1 MAVRDWSDQFKRTSS
16 SPFLAG
22 SSLPSAPSSGFYGAP
37 GYENPLGKDA
47 PSWDTG
53 KYDWKGNSKGIDWNS
68 GFDIDKTGMFEKLF
82 GKAKETEKYRSM
94 VERDEDRRSRSG
106 VQFGEPTA
114 GRGTQVLEN
123 LGALYP
129 QQQAPMFIPGVEG
142 KKGLGSTIGGLVGI
156 GASFIPGL
164 GPGIAAAMP
173 SIGSG
178 IGSLF

>member
-1 MAVRDWSDQFKRTSS
+1 MAVRDWGTQFKSVPT
-16 SPFLAG
+16 
-22 SSLPSAPSSGFYGAP
+22 PSGGFYGGS

-68 GFDIDKTGMFEKLF
+68 RFDIDKTGMFEKLF

-94 VERDEDRRSRSG
+94 LTERDEDRRSRSG
-106 VQFGEPTA
+106 AQFGEPTA

-129 QQQAPMFIPGVEG
+129 QMQAPMFIPGVEG
-142 KKGLGSTIGGLVGI
+142 KKGIGGTIGGLVGTI
-156 GASFIPGL
+156 GGAIIGGPAGAAL
-164 GPGIAAAMP
+164 GGT
-173 SIGSG
+173 IGG
-178 IGSLF
+178 GVGSLFG